1 MRFRAPSS
9 MFFLFLA
16 LPLLFMLFILFF
28 VGAIN
33 EVFQVLGFPPWA
45 AVVLLLGVLLGSF
58 VNIPVW
64 RVEGQW
70 ERVSSDPSSFPFR
83 PVKRIE
89 KGTTTINLNVG
100 GAVIPIGISV
110 FLLVRLPAALY
121 PHLLAATAVVAAVCY
136 QLARPVKGTGIAMP
150 ALIPPLLAS
159 LLAIVVAPRG
169 QAAVVAFVAGVIG
182 VLVGADLLN
191 LPKLANSGARAAS
204 IGGAGTFDGIFLTG
218 ILSVV
223 LVAIL

>member
-1 MRFRAPSS
+1 MRLRAPSS
-9 MFFLFLA
+9 LFFLFLA
-16 LPLLFMLFILFF
+16 LPLLVMLFVLFF

-45 AVVLLLGVLLGSF
+45 AIVLLFGVLLGSF

-64 RVEGQW
+64 TVTSQQ
-70 ERVSSDPSSFPFR
+70 ERVTYDTSRFPFR
-83 PVKRIE
+83 PVKHVSE
-89 KGTTTINLNVG
+89 GETTINLNFG
-100 GAVIPIGISV
+100 GAVIPIAISG
-110 FLLVRLPAALY
+110 FLLVRLPVALY
-121 PHLLAATAVVAAVCY
+121 PHTLAATVIVAAVCY
-136 QLARPVKGTGIAMP
+136 KLARPVKGMGIALP
-150 ALIPPLLAS
+150 GLIPPVLAS
-159 LLAIVVAPRG
+159 LLAVIVAPQG

-191 LPKLANSGARAAS
+191 LPKLTDIGARAAS